1 MDSPHSSPRATLWV
15 YNLVKINL
23 KSMSNK
29 ITGVLS
35 PLSYYERQIIETRLR
50 GKWKIRQ
57 IGRYLN
63 RSPSIISREVKRN
76 IHPEGAYLADH
87 AQSLAEKRT
96 HITNKRKMDAD
107 SKLSFYVRKKLEKD
121 WSPEQIAGRLK
132 EHPPDSLQGSKIS
145 HESIYQYIYTSP
157 KGNYL
162 YNYLRYKNAPR
173 RQKQHTR
180 KSKKVLIPERISIH
194 DRPEVINNRERF
206 GDWESD
212 SVIFRKQKSA
222 LSVQHERKSLLVRLH
237 KVDDHSSEET
247 LEALRATVESLPIKD
262 LALSFTFDNGTE
274 GAKHTE
280 IKNEYGIS
288 TYFCDPYKSWQK
300 GGVENSNGLI
310 RQYLPKSSNLDKMS
324 EDIIYEIQEKLND
337 RPRKKLGY
345 FTPNE
350 IINSFLLKQQSVAL
364 NS

>member
-1 MDSPHSSPRATLWV
+1 
-15 YNLVKINL
+15 
-23 KSMSNK
+23 MSNK
-29 ITGVLS
+29 IIEKIEPKS
-35 PLSYYERQIIETRLR
+35 PVSYYERQIIETRFR

-57 IGRYLN
+57 IARHLN
-63 RSPSIISREVKRN
+63 RSPSIISREIKRN
-76 IHPEGAYLADH
+76 IHPEGKYLADY

-96 HITNKRKMDAD
+96 HITNKKKMDAD

-145 HESIYQYIYTSP
+145 HESLYQCIYNSP
-157 KGNYL
+157 YGNHL
-162 YNYLRYKNAPR
+162 YHCLRRKNVPR
-173 RQKQHTR
+173 RQKRYAR
-180 KSKKVLIPERISIH
+180 KSQKPLIPERISIH

-222 LSVQHERKSLLVRLH
+222 LSVQHERKSLLLRLH
-237 KVDDHSSEET
+237 KVADHGGEET
-247 LEALRATVESLPIKD
+247 LEALRATVESLPSRD
-262 LALSFTFDNGTE
+262 LVKSFTFDNGGE
-274 GAKHTE
+274 GARHAE
-280 IKNEYGIS
+280 IRDEYGVN
-288 TYFCDPYKSWQK
+288 TYFCDTYKSWQK

-310 RQYLPKSSNLDKMS
+310 RQYLPRSINLDMMT
-324 EDIIYEIQEKLND
+324 EDMIYEIQEKLND

-345 FTPNE
+345 STPNE
-350 IINSFLLKQQSVAL
+350 IINSYILKQQSVAL

>member
-1 MDSPHSSPRATLWV
+1 
-15 YNLVKINL
+15 
-23 KSMSNK
+23 MSNK
-29 ITGVLS
+29 IISVSS

-57 IGRYLN
+57 IARYLN

-76 IHPEGAYLADH
+76 IHPSGAYLDDY

-96 HITNKRKMDAD
+96 HTTNKRKMDKD

-132 EHPPDSLQGSKIS
+132 KHPPDSLEGETIS
-145 HESIYQYIYTSP
+145 YESIYQYIYNSP

-162 YNYLRYKNAPR
+162 YNYLRYKNVPR
-173 RQKQHTR
+173 RQKQHSR
-180 KSKKVLIPERISIH
+180 KNQKTLIPERISIH
-194 DRPEVINNRERF
+194 DRPEMINKRERF

-212 SVIFRKQKSA
+212 SVVFKKQKSV
-222 LSVQHERKSLLVRLH
+222 LSVQHERRSLLVRLH
-237 KVDDHSSEET
+237 KVANHSAEET
-247 LEALRATVESLPIKD
+247 KEALRATIESLPTKD
-262 LALSFTFDNGTE
+262 LVKSITFDNGGE
-274 GAKHTE
+274 GAKHAE
-280 IKNEYGIS
+280 IRDEYGIL
-288 TYFCDPYKSWQK
+288 TYFCDIYKSWQK

-310 RQYLPKSSNLDKMS
+310 RQYLPRSSNLDKMT
-324 EDIIYEIQEKLND
+324 EDMIYEIQEKLND

-350 IINSFLLKQQSVAL
+350 VINSFLLNQQSVAL